1 MATLEDLERRVVALE
16 KAQNTNTE
24 TLEWMA
30 GTLGRVKA
38 TTDMHT
44 TRLDRIDETLAGH
57 TKTLADHTKTL
68 AGHTSRLDKI
78 DATLADHTSRLSRIE
93 RTVSDLKDSLP
104 DIVANAL
111 REVLAANK
119 DKK

>member
-57 TKTLADHTKTL
+57 TKTLADHTKRFDDIDT
-68 AGHTSRLDKI
+68 RLG
-78 DATLADHTSRLSRIE
+78 RLE
-93 RTVSDLKDSLP
+93 RVVTDLKNELP